1 MTVTQHDLDWYG
13 RMVCMP
19 IALLINFSLFQYL
32 AVMYHKRHRQRYV
45 KLLLF
50 CGFASFVVIIPLA
63 HPDNFIVTR
72 LTKISEIMSVLTFL
86 VQIAMIGRNINKKMR
101 IRSLAAMSLAAELL
115 TWIGIVVCIK
125 DVIELAMH
133 DGLGEL
139 DASDYVMEDIALV
152 LVFFSRFYF
161 ASLTKGLRE
170 TLRTRKKEV
179 LLYTLYVTHEYP
191 FMALHY
197 ATGLDWEEIQALW
210 NRITLA
216 MCLLNTIQEKIR
228 SSAQRTTRTTGS
240 AGRTNSAG
248 PSSAASDRDLATRSV
263 AQIGQIWRA
272 SSKNL
277 SMRKAIAVAPSG
289 PTVSVRSRK
298 RNEAEN

>member
-1 MTVTQHDLDWYG
+1 
-13 RMVCMP
+13 MP

-63 HPDNFIVTR
+63 HPEDFVVTR

-101 IRSLAAMSLAAELL
+101 IRSLWLMTLAAEGL

-125 DVIELAMH
+125 DVVELSTH

-139 DASDYVMEDIALV
+139 DASDSVMEDIALV
-152 LVFFSRFYF
+152 LVFFFRFYF
-161 ASLTKGLRE
+161 ASMSRGFRA
-170 TLRTRKKEV
+170 TLATRKKE
-179 LLYTLYVTHEYP
+179 LFLYVLYVTHEYP
-191 FMALHY
+191 FMALDY
-197 ATGLDWEEIQALW
+197 ATGLDWEEVQALW

-216 MCLLNTIQEKIR
+216 MCLLQTIHDKVR
-228 SSAQRTTRTTGS
+228 SSARRGHVTGS
-240 AGRTNSAG
+240 LSRG
-248 PSSAASDRDLATRSV
+248 SSAMQSEKETGQSSRHLPQLNLIRNASKPSLFLKQRV
-263 AQIGQIWRA
+263 
-272 SSKNL
+272 
-277 SMRKAIAVAPSG
+277 AVAPSG
-289 PTVSVRSRK
+289 SFTWK
-298 RNEAEN
+298 Q